1 MADYKAIK
9 GHNIQMVAGD
19 IGTLAIG
26 QIWYN
31 SVLGKVRG
39 AKFAAGAFASGG
51 NMNNATDSGGSLGTQ
66 TAAMRFGGR
75 PPSASGIDTTETY
88 DGSSWTE
95 TNDMVSSDKY
105 QNEGAGTTTAG
116 MSIGGRDASNAFLD
130 EVEHYDGTNWT
141 EGTDLNSARANQGAC
156 GTNTAAL
163 CFGGLPGNQAINE
176 HWDGSSWTEVG
187 DLNTGRKVAMG
198 FGTATAALYCQG
210 ITPGND
216 SGLTITE
223 QWDGSSWTEVGDSNI
238 PRAYHGGF
246 GISTAGNVAGG
257 VSTPSEARQ
266 AKNEEWDGT
275 TWTEVA
281 DLATARDFL
290 HDGKAGTTSAG
301 IVFGGTSGPASTAKT
316 TATEEWTSALG
327 AVTLTSS

>member
-1 MADYKAIK
+1 
-9 GHNIQMVAGD
+9 
-19 IGTLAIG
+19 
-26 QIWYN
+26 
-31 SVLGKVRG
+31 
-39 AKFAAGAFASGG
+39 
-51 NMNNATDSGGSLGTQ
+51 MNNATDSGGSLGTQ

-198 FGTATAALYCQG
+198 FGTSTAALYCQG
-210 ITPGND
+210 VTPGND
-216 SGLTITE
+216 SGLTIT
-223 QWDGSSWTEVGDSNI
+223 
-238 PRAYHGGF
+238 
-246 GISTAGNVAGG
+246 
-257 VSTPSEARQ
+257 
-266 AKNEEWDGT
+266 EEWDGT

-290 HDGKAGTTSAG
+290 HDGKAGTTLSG

>member
-105 QNEGAGTTTAG
+105 QNEGAGTTTA
-116 MSIGGRDASNAFLD
+116 
-130 EVEHYDGTNWT
+130 
-141 EGTDLNSARANQGAC
+141 
-156 GTNTAAL
+156 
-163 CFGGLPGNQAINE
+163 
-176 HWDGSSWTEVG
+176 
-187 DLNTGRKVAMG
+187 
-198 FGTATAALYCQG
+198 
-210 ITPGND
+210 
-216 SGLTITE
+216 
-223 QWDGSSWTEVGDSNI
+223 
-238 PRAYHGGF
+238 
-246 GISTAGNVAGG
+246 
-257 VSTPSEARQ
+257 
-266 AKNEEWDGT
+266 
-275 TWTEVA
+275 
-281 DLATARDFL
+281 
-290 HDGKAGTTSAG
+290 
-301 IVFGGTSGPASTAKT
+301 
-316 TATEEWTSALG
+316 
-327 AVTLTSS
+327 